1 MATGGPHDYNLLWAR
16 ESSANRSDFQFTAEK
31 IAQTWPG
38 FPVNPTRPVGHALP
52 MDLNRFPFPTPV
64 LPVRSSRKR
73 RGIGGYV
80 NLSNYNSIP

>member
-1 MATGGPHDYNLLWAR
+1 MAGTLDYDLLWTR
-16 ESSANRSDFQFTAEK
+16 ESSANRDDFSFTAEK

-38 FPVNPTRPVGHALP
+38 FPINPTKPIAHSLV
-52 MDLNRFPFPTPV
+52 MDIDRFPFPTPV

-73 RGIGGYV
+73 RNKGYA